1 MVSNS
6 IAAMFWCLVLKTPR
20 SLNIA
25 ESISAPCVIDFRSKE
40 TIAAVPDSHNLEGD
54 RQTSHPDGP
63 DKASPT
69 PTSKLADIK
78 ND

>member
-6 IAAMFWCLVLKTPR
+6 IAAMFWCLVLKTPC
-20 SLNIA
+20 SLNSA

-54 RQTSHPDGP
+54 RQASRGRTRQGVTDA
-63 DKASPT
+63 DVKAGGH
-69 PTSKLADIK
+69 
-78 ND
+78 